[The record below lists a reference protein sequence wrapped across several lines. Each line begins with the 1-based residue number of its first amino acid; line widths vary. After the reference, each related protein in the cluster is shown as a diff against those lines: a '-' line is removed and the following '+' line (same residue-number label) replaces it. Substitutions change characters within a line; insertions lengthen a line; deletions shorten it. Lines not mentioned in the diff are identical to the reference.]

1 MSSQEIAELTGKL
14 HKHVMEAIRTMEPAW
29 EKVQG
34 TKFRLSFK
42 TRELPNGGSKQ
53 YPYYELTKLECLY
66 IATKFNDE
74 SRAKLILRWE
84 ELELEKQKQTSPLPQ
99 NYLEALKA
107 LVVSEEQKQALQAEN
122 IKQRDVISHKSDV
135 IEGLTEEISLAE
147 KRQRITQIVR
157 YGSTSFQKRYQL
169 LYKEFELRY
178 HMSLNRRINSAK
190 VATIKPEIKNKMDY
204 IDRVLG
210 MIPELYDIACK
221 LFETDVKR
229 LIEKEWKLSI

>member
-84 ELELEKQKQTSPLPQ
+84 ELELEKQKKTSPLPQ

-210 MIPELYDIACK
+210 MIPELYDLACK